1 VGPNHH
7 KNNALKKN
15 DSLVFLSSGDL
26 WLMLFFNKTI
36 MAKSIEN
43 AKKKMFFEV
52 LGGFEEFAASVGR
65 LDRRIS

>member
-1 VGPNHH
+1 
-7 KNNALKKN
+7 
-15 DSLVFLSSGDL
+15 
-26 WLMLFFNKTI
+26 MLFFNKTI